1 MFLCISIIRSFF
13 KCRHMLMAPK
23 FFSPG
28 QPSFLKTRLT
38 YLRFALD
45 ISTLIPRRHLKLK
58 IAQMEQMFA
67 LSPPHS
73 ASSSAFLIL
82 VNGMAFHL
90 VALGKNLKILLFLF
104 SKYLL
109 NIYYVVGI
117 IYATGE

>member
-1 MFLCISIIRSFF
+1 
-13 KCRHMLMAPK
+13 
-23 FFSPG
+23 
-28 QPSFLKTRLT
+28 
-38 YLRFALD
+38 
-45 ISTLIPRRHLKLK
+45 
-58 IAQMEQMFA
+58 MFA

-73 ASSSAFLIL
+73 ASSSDFLIL

-90 VALGKNLKILLFLF
+90 VVALGKNLKILLFLF